1 LKFSYLPSIL
11 RKTLLFLLESMTNFS
26 PSYDP
31 IDDIL
36 SFDPDWSESKFNNR
50 RVATRYIRNDIQ
62 AVFFKIN
69 FMTRFGFN
77 FFRRLIPVQLLDIST
92 RGVLISTHQKLK
104 LGTKITLGLK
114 FDSGQTFRIKAVILR
129 KSTESDYEYG
139 IKFNECNNE
148 LGDYLVSTQSE
159 LKFK

>member
-1 LKFSYLPSIL
+1 MTKFAPSFEL
-11 RKTLLFLLESMTNFS
+11 
-26 PSYDP
+26 

-36 SFDPDWSESKFNNR
+36 NFDPEGSESKFNNR

-62 AVFFKIN
+62 AVFFKID

-77 FFRRLIPVQLLDIST
+77 FFRRLIRVQLLDVST
-92 RGVLISTHQKLK
+92 RGVLISTDQKLK
-104 LGTKITLGLK
+104 IGTKIILGLK
-114 FDSGQTFRIKAVILR
+114 FNSGQTFRIKAMVVR
-129 KSTESDYEYG
+129 KTAESDYEYG
-139 IKFNECNNE
+139 IKYDECHNE